1 MITENN
7 KRYRKKLATTVHPET
22 LRIVNALSEPNRK
35 GHFLDEAIS
44 QWLTN
49 CALFDIP
56 DVGPVMLT
64 NQGLYY
70 AWVDMNSEEQS
81 EPFKTMI
88 DGLLWL
94 RSKYPDSNYILQA

>member
-35 GHFLDEAIS
+35 GHFLDDVVC

-49 CALFDIP
+49 CALFDMP
-56 DVGPVMLT
+56 NVGPVMLKD
-64 NQGLYY
+64 QGLYF
-70 AWVDMNSEEQS
+70 AWVDLNNEEQS

-94 RSKYPDSNYILQA
+94 RSKHPDTNYILQA

>member
-1 MITENN
+1 M
-7 KRYRKKLATTVHPET
+7 
-22 LRIVNALSEPNRK
+22 ALSEPNRK
-35 GHFLDEAIS
+35 GHLLDEIIT

-49 CALFDIP
+49 CALFDTP
-56 DVGPVMLT
+56 DSGPVMLRD
-64 NQGLYY
+64 QGLYY
-70 AWVDMNSEEQS
+70 CWVDMNDKELS